1 MSSLSD
7 KLRAM
12 KPLPQKP
19 ARPAASSCMNVKE
32 TFPLAEVAL
41 SSISYD
47 TLTMM
52 LGEAPKQ
59 SIAPRDLLFLD
70 TETTGL
76 SRGVGTLAFLC
87 GTGYVQGE
95 HFVVDQRLM
104 RDYDEEPFVL
114 QHVHDLLA
122 SFPVLVTFN
131 GAAFDIPLLLNRF
144 VMNRIK
150 PPQSM
155 PLHIDL
161 LHVARRVYKL
171 RLQRCS
177 LSRLESEVFGTTRD
191 NDLPGAMV
199 PERFFRFLQTR
210 EEALLTDILVHNRQ
224 DVLSMARLLM
234 ELATLHEQPLIAQHH
249 EEIYSLGRVFE
260 KRGEGGR
267 ARQCYRAV
275 HNSHLGDLAAIRMAE
290 TYRRDKNPAHAA
302 AVYERLLAAGRAT
315 PQVYIALSRLYE
327 FRLKQ
332 PKRALEIAHKGMLYC
347 IECPT
352 EESRR
357 ALADLKHRYARLLR
371 KNGGM

>member
-19 ARPAASSCMNVKE
+19 SRPAASSCMKVE
-32 TFPLAEVAL
+32 EALPLAEVAL
-41 SSISYD
+41 SSISRD

-52 LGEAPKQ
+52 LGEGSKQ
-59 SIAPRDLLFLD
+59 SITPRDLLFLD

-131 GAAFDIPLLLNRF
+131 GAAFDMPLLLNRF

-177 LSRLESEVFGTTRD
+177 LSRLESEVFGTIRD

-224 DVLSMARLLM
+224 DVLSMVRLLM

-290 TYRRDKNPAHAA
+290 TYRRDKNPARAA

>member
-12 KPLPQKP
+12 KPLPQKS

-32 TFPLAEVAL
+32 TLPLAEVAL
-41 SSISYD
+41 SSISRD

-52 LGEAPKQ
+52 LGGDPKQ

-114 QHVHDLLA
+114 QHAHDLLA

-131 GAAFDIPLLLNRF
+131 GAAFDMPLLLNRF

-150 PPQSM
+150 SPQSM

-290 TYRRDKNPAHAA
+290 TYRRDKNPVRAA

-352 EESRR
+352 EESRQ

>member
-12 KPLPQKP
+12 RPLPQKP
-19 ARPAASSCMNVKE
+19 ARPAASSCMKVKE

-41 SSISYD
+41 SSISRD

-52 LGEAPKQ
+52 LGEDPKQ

-150 PPQSM
+150 PPRSM

-210 EEALLTDILVHNRQ
+210 EEALLNDILVHNRQ

-234 ELATLHEQPLIAQHH
+234 KLATLHEQPLIAQHH

-290 TYRRDKNPAHAA
+290 TYRRDKNPARAA

>member
-19 ARPAASSCMNVKE
+19 ARPAASSCMKVKE
-32 TFPLAEVAL
+32 TLPLAEVAL
-41 SSISYD
+41 SSISRD

-52 LGEAPKQ
+52 LGEGSKQ
-59 SIAPRDLLFLD
+59 SITPRDLLFLD

-131 GAAFDIPLLLNRF
+131 GAAFDMPLLLNRF

-177 LSRLESEVFGTTRD
+177 LSRLESEVFGTIRD

-234 ELATLHEQPLIAQHH
+234 ELAALHEQPLIAQHH

-275 HNSHLGDLAAIRMAE
+275 YNSHLGDLAAIRMAE
-290 TYRRDKNPAHAA
+290 TYRRDKNPARAA